1 MTITIWLTVV
11 LICLLG
17 AMSPGPSLA
26 VVLQQT
32 VRNGRK
38 AGMVTAVA
46 HGLGIGLYALLSI
59 SGIAVMITATP
70 VLFTTLQWLGAA
82 YLIWLAFK
90 GIRASTAA
98 SISQDHE
105 HATGSAARTG
115 FLIVFLN
122 PKVAVFFIA
131 MFSQVIGSETGWLEK
146 LIYTS
151 TAMLIDVAWY
161 LIVAWSFSNPRW
173 LGSLQKNSVWI
184 ERGFAVVLF
193 ALAMRLIA
201 GSLFN

>member
-1 MTITIWLTVV
+1 
-11 LICLLG
+11 
-17 AMSPGPSLA
+17 MSPGPSLA

-32 VRNGRK
+32 LRNGRK

-46 HGLGIGLYALLSI
+46 HGIGIGLYALLSI

-98 SISQDHE
+98 SINQDQE
-105 HATGSAARTG
+105 RATGSAVRNG
-115 FLIVFLN
+115 FLVVFFN

-131 MFSQVIGSETGWLEK
+131 LFSQIIGSETSWLEK
-146 LIYTS
+146 LIYAS
-151 TAMLIDVAWY
+151 TAMLIDIAWY
-161 LIVAWSFSNPRW
+161 LIVAWSISKPRW
-173 LGSLQKNSVWI
+173 LGRLQKNSQWI
-184 ERGFAVVLF
+184 ERIFAVVLF

-201 GSLFN
+201 GGLFS